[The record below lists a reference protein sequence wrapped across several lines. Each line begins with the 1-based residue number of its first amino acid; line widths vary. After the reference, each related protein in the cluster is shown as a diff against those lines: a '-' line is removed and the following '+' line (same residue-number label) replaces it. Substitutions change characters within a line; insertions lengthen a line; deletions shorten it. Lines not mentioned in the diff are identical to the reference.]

1 MLFLGQ
7 VGGAGGQQE
16 EPSMRYQSPRGTHD
30 ILPAETPR
38 WRALERR
45 FTALCQRYGY
55 REIRTPLFEQT
66 DLFART
72 VGETSDLVTKQMY
85 TFEDPGGDRFT
96 LRAEGTAP
104 ALRAYLEH
112 SLAGQSPLVKLSY
125 VCPIFRYE
133 RPQAGR
139 YRQHHQVGIEVL
151 GSQDP
156 AVDAEVIAF
165 GAAYLADLGITGYT
179 LKLNSVG
186 CPACRPNHRDAL
198 RSAVHQHLGDLCAD
212 CQRRFDENPL
222 RMLDCKRERCGELLA
237 NAPGSAEYLCEE
249 CGTHFARLRELLD
262 ALGIEYELD
271 ARLVR
276 GLDYYTKTAFEF
288 MHTAGL
294 GAQSAI
300 IGGGRYDGLVEE
312 CGGKPT
318 PGIGFGSGIERVLLV
333 RQALGVDDGLSDEID
348 AFVITLG
355 AGARVAGLRLLAELR
370 AAGLSAD
377 TDYLGRSLKSQM
389 KEAHRQ
395 NARFALIAGEDEL
408 ARGVVAV
415 RSMQDSEQTEVPTS
429 AVVEHVK
436 SAKPDSEVDPR

>member
-1 MLFLGQ
+1 
-7 VGGAGGQQE
+7 
-16 EPSMRYQSPRGTHD
+16 MRYQSPRGTHD
-30 ILPAETPR
+30 ILPDETPR

-125 VCPIFRYE
+125 ICPIFRYE

-151 GSQDP
+151 GSSDP

-186 CPACRPNHRDAL
+186 CPDCRPNHRDAL
-198 RSAVHQHLGDLCAD
+198 RSSVRQHLGDLCAD

-222 RMLDCKRERCGELLA
+222 RMLDCKRERCRELLA
-237 NAPGSAEYLCEE
+237 DAPGSADYLCDE
-249 CGTHFARLRELLD
+249 CSTHFARLRALL
-262 ALGIEYELD
+262 AELGIGYELD
-271 ARLVR
+271 SRLVR

-333 RQALGVDDGLSDEID
+333 RQSLGVDDGLSEEID

-355 AGARVAGLRLLAELR
+355 DTARVAGLRLLAELR
-370 AAGLSAD
+370 AADLSAD

-395 NARFALIAGEDEL
+395 NARFALIAGEDEI

-415 RSMQDSEQTEVPTS
+415 RNMQDSEQTEVPMS

-436 SAKPDSEVDPR
+436 SAKAESEVEPR